1 MEALREELDAIALK
15 PGDIIVD
22 HLIGYV
28 GILLRRDRRI
38 DMVQD
43 DVYFWEVRWSTP
55 FPKDRKFPRKK
66 PTKEMNIMGYLEE
79 ETLKLSILIGAT
91 EKYSAE
97 DD

>member
-1 MEALREELDAIALK
+1 MEALREELNAITLK

-22 HLIGYV
+22 HLAGYV
-28 GILLRRDRRI
+28 GILLKRNRRI
-38 DMVQD
+38 DIVQD
-43 DVYFWEVRWSTP
+43 DIYFWEVRWSTH
-55 FPKDRKFPRKK
+55 FPKHKK
-66 PTKEMNIMGYLEE
+66 RTTKEVNIMGYLEE